1 MSTVVLDTITG
12 KSTATTITIGSTPVV
27 SASANS
33 MTIRGEGTAQTSIQ
47 QGLAKAWLQYNQVTP
62 TITGSNNI
70 STVTDTSVGNSTTSF
85 SNAMSALDY
94 AVASAGG
101 MLNTDASGRI
111 AEVNPTN
118 TSSYQVK
125 TANSAGTLADHT
137 GTSTATFGDLA

>member
-1 MSTVVLDTITG
+1 MSTLNVDALVG
-12 KSTATTITIGSTPVV
+12 V
-27 SASANS
+27 SSANAI
-33 MTIRGEGTAQTSIQ
+33 TVRGEGTATTSLQ

-70 STVTDTSVGNSTTSF
+70 STVTDTSAGNSTTSF

-101 MLNTDASGRI
+101 MLNTNASGRI

-118 TSSYQVK
+118 TSSYQVT
-125 TANSAGTLADHT
+125 TANSAGALADHT